1 MSDDF
6 DRRLDA
12 LRYSVAEQMTRIA
25 ARLDAIEH
33 RLFSAENTLDA
44 WRATS
49 DRALRGLETRLTEL
63 ETRCDERIAAA
74 VASLAMLDRRL
85 HLVET
90 AVTIARGPNTTGGQR
105 VVAWPITHPV
115 ARGTVAATPGSDS
128 EPVTITDAEPNAP
141 R

>member
-1 MSDDF
+1 LSDDF

-12 LRYSVAEQMTRIA
+12 LRYSLAEQVTRLS

-33 RLFSAENTLDA
+33 RLIAAENTLDA
-44 WRATS
+44 WRDTS
-49 DRALRGLETRLTEL
+49 DRALRSLETRMTEL

-90 AVTIARGPNTTGGQR
+90 AVTIARG
-105 VVAWPITHPV
+105 
-115 ARGTVAATPGSDS
+115 TVATPAAYSDPGAF
-128 EPVTITDAEPNAP
+128 EAAADKAADAMGPITDAEPND
-141 R
+141 RGL

>member
-12 LRYSVAEQMTRIA
+12 LRYSLAEQMTRIA

-33 RLFSAENTLDA
+33 RLFAAENTLDA
-44 WRATS
+44 WRETS
-49 DRALRGLETRLTEL
+49 DRALRSLETRMIEL
-63 ETRCDERIAAA
+63 EAQRRVRAVTLDAAIE
-74 VASLAMLDRRL
+74 RRL

-90 AVTIARGPNTTGGQR
+90 AVTIARG
-105 VVAWPITHPV
+105 
-115 ARGTVAATPGSDS
+115 TVATAAAYDEPGAFEAAADKAADAMG
-128 EPVTITDAEPNAP
+128 PITDAESNAP